1 MQLKAKAKA
10 KAKASA
16 IKAEKEEDS
25 TQEEDAS
32 TPKTETAEP
41 SSAKGAKKTRKVQFV
56 FSGPERPPL
65 MKEGD
70 PTTYYLQ
77 GKVNRN
83 STLHYFLWTCF
94 FGTLL

>member
-1 MQLKAKAKA
+1 MRRDMTLRKMRKILPRPKTP
-10 KAKASA
+10 
-16 IKAEKEEDS
+16 EDS

-83 STLHYFLWTCF
+83 STLHYFL
-94 FGTLL
+94 